1 MMSHQD
7 RPLVSW
13 IVPVYNT
20 ASYLPQCLDS
30 VIAQTYR
37 HWELLLMD
45 DGSTDGSA
53 AICDQYAAKEERIR
67 VVHKPNTGK
76 PDTLNKAIGMAQGD
90 YVGVID
96 SDDWLEP
103 EMCEVLLQ
111 AMQQTGREAAGCGYR
126 NEFVGETVLDAV
138 CQERQVLNSTEA
150 IVLLCDRKLYGYLH
164 GRLYRRQLLVEPV
177 PPLRRYEDFAVLY
190 QWLSH
195 GNGMTLV
202 PECLYHYRQ
211 RRSSIMNSGSDH
223 MLGYVPLLAACYRLL
238 KAQQLLPD
246 EENQRL
252 LVKNSIR
259 IAKDIAREEGDEAV
273 AHVTAIRDT
282 LLQQNLSPH
291 TRRYGLKLRW
301 RQWLLNKSV
310 TAFIA
315 VMRLGHKR
323 GHADH
328 FEYFK

>member
-1 MMSHQD
+1 MSSQEH
-7 RPLVSW
+7 PLVSW

-37 HWELLLMD
+37 HWEMLLMD

-53 AICDQYAAKEERIR
+53 AICDEYAARDERIK

-76 PDTLNKAIGMAQGD
+76 PDTLNQAIAMAQGD
-90 YVGVID
+90 LVGVVD

-103 EMCEVLLQ
+103 QMCEVLLQ
-111 AMQQTGREAAGCGYR
+111 AMQQTGRDAAGCGYR
-126 NEFVGETVLDAV
+126 NEFVGETVMDAV
-138 CQERQVLNSTEA
+138 CRERQVLSSTETV
-150 IVLLCDRKLYGYLH
+150 VLLCDRKLYGYLH
-164 GRLYRRQLLVEPV
+164 GRLYRRKLLVEPV

-190 QWLSH
+190 QWLLH

-223 MLGYVPLLAACYRLL
+223 MLGYVPLLAACYRQM
-238 KAQQLLPD
+238 KSQQLLPD
-246 EENQRL
+246 EQNQRL

-259 IAKDIAREEGDEAV
+259 IAKAIAREETGDEA
-273 AHVTAIRDT
+273 AEHVTAIRDI
-282 LLQQNLSPH
+282 LQQQPLSPH
-291 TRRYGLKLRW
+291 TSHYGLKLRW
-301 RQWLLNKSV
+301 RQWLLNRSV

-315 VMRLGHKR
+315 LMRFGHKR
-323 GHADH
+323 ERINRHD
-328 FEYFK
+328 YFK

>member
-1 MMSHQD
+1 
-7 RPLVSW
+7 
-13 IVPVYNT
+13 
-20 ASYLPQCLDS
+20 
-30 VIAQTYR
+30 
-37 HWELLLMD
+37 
-45 DGSTDGSA
+45 
-53 AICDQYAAKEERIR
+53 
-67 VVHKPNTGK
+67 
-76 PDTLNKAIGMAQGD
+76 MAQGD

-111 AMQQTGREAAGCGYR
+111 AMQQTGRDAAGCGYR
-126 NEFVGETVLDAV
+126 NELVGETVLDAV
-138 CQERQVLNSTEA
+138 CQERQVLSSTEA

-328 FEYFK
+328 FEYYK

>member
-1 MMSHQD
+1 
-7 RPLVSW
+7 
-13 IVPVYNT
+13 
-20 ASYLPQCLDS
+20 
-30 VIAQTYR
+30 
-37 HWELLLMD
+37 MD

-53 AICDQYAAKEERIR
+53 AICDQYAAQEERIR

-111 AMQQTGREAAGCGYR
+111 AMQQTGRDAAGCGYR

-138 CQERQVLNSTEA
+138 CRERQVLSSTEA

-195 GNGMTLV
+195 GNGLTRC
-202 PECLYHYRQ
+202 PRNLYHYRQ
-211 RRSSIMNSGSDH
+211 LQSSIMNSMDDRMFGFIE
-223 MLGYVPLLAACYRLL
+223 LLEEVYHFIKENHVLPERQN
-238 KAQQLLPD
+238 KALA
-246 EENQRL
+246 
-252 LVKNSIR
+252 VKNCMR
-259 IAKDIAREEGDEAV
+259 IAKDIARNTHGKKNTVRLYD
-273 AHVTAIRDT
+273 IRET
-282 LLQQNLSPH
+282 LNRLSPI
-291 TRRYGLKLRW
+291 TYLKSNLKLRW
-301 RQWLLNKSV
+301 RVWLLRHSIVGFKGAVRLDQLFV
-310 TAFIA
+310 TNHQENDRTFY
-315 VMRLGHKR
+315 K
-323 GHADH
+323 
-328 FEYFK
+328 